1 MRYVI
6 EFLVP
11 AMIVIVVAVVLFR
24 NRTNTPAP
32 ASASQTKDDTGTLST
47 GTFVVDS
54 DHRRN
59 VHSRADLRAAQRH
72 ALIAARPESAP
83 ARTHRCA

>member
-6 EFLVP
+6 EFLIP

-32 ASASQTKDDTGTLST
+32 ATATQTKEDAGSLST
-47 GTFVVDS
+47 GTFLAILIIGATFTV
-54 DHRRN
+54 
-59 VHSRADLRAAQRH
+59 
-72 ALIAARPESAP
+72 ALIYALHSGS
-83 ARTHRCA
+83 

>member
-6 EFLVP
+6 EFLIP

-32 ASASQTKDDTGTLST
+32 ASAPQAKDDTSSLST
-47 GTFVVDS
+47 GTFLAILIIGATFTV
-54 DHRRN
+54 
-59 VHSRADLRAAQRH
+59 
-72 ALIAARPESAP
+72 ALIYALHNGTS
-83 ARTHRCA
+83 